1 MSLHCKIKQWTN
13 HYWTFQSS
21 PKQKKHLGV
30 YYVQRFMGFGH
41 RELMYYFG
49 TILFGREERN
59 PGTPGEQFQ
68 FECRM
73 FSDKIW
79 SIYAFMSSL
88 FLVVCMSTYDKIKSC
103 NQQIEYIYP
112 IFIHLLYLNTDLKG
126 YFLNRKRPEVLLW
139 LSLMGSFQIVD
150 VASACVHHD
159 MVSKATILAC
169 GNRTS
174 PWTTKPIV
182 FVCISHFQKDD
193 FQCLC

>member
-1 MSLHCKIKQWTN
+1 MIRPSWVDLLFWYHSNWSRRTD
-13 HYWTFQSS
+13 
-21 PKQKKHLGV
+21 PKNTGNKKKK
-30 YYVQRFMGFGH
+30 
-41 RELMYYFG
+41 
-49 TILFGREERN
+49 
-59 PGTPGEQFQ
+59 QFQ

-79 SIYAFMSSL
+79 SIYAFMCSL
-88 FLVVCMSTYDKIKSC
+88 FWVVCMSTYDKIKSC

-112 IFIHLLYLNTDLKG
+112 IFCIWIPIWKDIFYSESLWEYTVSVKHQTNQQGWTSLP
-126 YFLNRKRPEVLLW
+126 NRKRPEVLLW

-182 FVCISHFQKDD
+182 FVCISHFQKED